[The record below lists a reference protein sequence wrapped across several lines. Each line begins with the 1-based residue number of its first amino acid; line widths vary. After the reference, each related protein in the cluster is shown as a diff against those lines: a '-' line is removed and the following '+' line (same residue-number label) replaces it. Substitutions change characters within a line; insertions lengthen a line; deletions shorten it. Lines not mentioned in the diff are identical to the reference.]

1 MTKAVTSSIAIAVAT
16 CLLQTAAFAE
26 AAGAAA
32 PAAAVEADAGPQVIS
47 RASASPEGPIFV
59 DGTLY
64 VVDYV
69 GHDVLRI
76 RADVDNSVSNVV
88 WHRDGCGPTGLARVP
103 EGLLVACFDGRLV
116 ATISLDGKTLDV
128 IEKDEKGEAL
138 REPNDFT
145 LDAAGGVYFSGTGPW
160 EPDPVVG
167 KVYYRPKGGAVRT
180 VAADLHSP
188 NGLVLSPDG
197 RLLYVAES
205 FASRLLV
212 FDVAK
217 DGTLSG
223 KRVFLNIADVIPEAG
238 KTPFTPDGV
247 RIDRDGN
254 LFVGFWDGGGFIV
267 LSPQG
272 RLLKRVNL
280 PATHNP
286 NLAITPDG
294 KSVICTGV
302 IDLPDKSSR
311 GELYRVPNPLL
322 PHD

>member
-1 MTKAVTSSIAIAVAT
+1 MDKTLARFPAAALAMALCAT
-16 CLLQTAAFAE
+16 LRAAE
-26 AAGAAA
+26 AAAAA
-32 PAAAVEADAGPQVIS
+32 PPAAAAEADTGPEVIS

-76 RADVDNSVSNVV
+76 RADADNSISNVV

-103 EGLLVACFDGRLV
+103 EGLLVACFDGKLV
-116 ATISLDGKTLDV
+116 ATIALDGRTLD
-128 IEKDEKGEAL
+128 IIDKDEKGEAL
-138 REPNDFT
+138 REPNDFA
-145 LDAAGGVYFSGTGPW
+145 LAAGGGVYFSGTGPW

-167 KVYYRPKGGAVRT
+167 KIYFRPKGGPLRT

-188 NGLVLSPDG
+188 NGLVPSPDG

-212 FDVAK
+212 FDVAA
-217 DGTLSG
+217 DGSLSG
-223 KRVFLNIADVIPEAG
+223 KRVFVNIADVIPEAA
-238 KTPFTPDGV
+238 KTPFTPDGIRV
-247 RIDRDGN
+247 DGKGN
-254 LFVGFWDGGGFIV
+254 LFVGFWDGGAFIV

-294 KSVICTGV
+294 ASVICTGV

-311 GELYRVPNPLL
+311 GELYRVPNPLAA
-322 PHD
+322 P